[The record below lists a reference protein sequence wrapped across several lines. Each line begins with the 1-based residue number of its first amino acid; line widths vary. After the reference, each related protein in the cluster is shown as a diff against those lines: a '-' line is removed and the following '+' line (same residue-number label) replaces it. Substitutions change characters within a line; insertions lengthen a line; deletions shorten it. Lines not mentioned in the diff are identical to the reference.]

1 MLKKVFVVI
10 FLLGLSSVSPRVV
23 YSTGEELCKQ
33 IDYNQPE
40 LAASNLLLHS
50 RSIIKSTTERSHLER
65 SHLSSQLK
73 EFDSIL
79 TCISSLE
86 DWIPRKDDP
95 RDFGFDF
102 NTLLAGEI
110 TNSIELVEKSSS
122 VAMAVRSLGFQEQA
136 IAIQELAVEL
146 DKRTNN
152 PSSQLFSISRLALLQ
167 LENGDHRGAE
177 HSLEDA
183 ATLALQESVTN
194 LAIAEYLDVTGLL
207 YGYQGKWSDALAAHS
222 AALASV
228 LETGRKAK
236 PFVAEYMN
244 NVGVANFHL
253 SDFKLAESKLRES
266 RELRQQ
272 LYPRS
277 HPIQAES
284 DHNLAKLLGATNR
297 VARAIELQEAAISN
311 RKSVLPP
318 EHPLIADSLN
328 DLAWLLS
335 EQGINEQALTLIKQS
350 CDVTRRI
357 RTDSHPSMAT
367 CYHNLAYHFKLMGRY
382 GESLEN
388 LEKALDIRQKV
399 LVSPH
404 PVTANSLNNLGLLYG
419 VLGNPEKQTE
429 LLEESYKQRQGLFGQ
444 NHIDVASSLNNL
456 GYAYAMQ
463 NNIIKADLAFAE
475 ALFIRQALLP
485 EGHQDIAL
493 TMSNMGY
500 VKMLMGDLTVAS
512 EYHNNA
518 LQIYSALETV
528 PHDRIAQV
536 IGNLGKVAEMENRLD
551 ESQDLYFQALG
562 LLTNS
567 EHRHLHAHTSSS
579 LARALRKKGQLD
591 SAVWFQ
597 KDAVNT
603 IREDQLLLPETLQV
617 SFLESNEDL
626 FRTLANWLIEDNRL
640 EEANQI
646 MDLLDIYQN
655 DQLLRSTEKSR
666 AERVYLTSA
675 EITFSDKVSALISD
689 VSSAM
694 RRKWYDENGEIENID
709 TDGLNHKLHN
719 LLSEVLNDTSKK
731 KQTLTEQDECSAVQS
746 VKSTALNQY
755 LNEDALIVRYLVSDE
770 STRVLVSGINGYSS
784 CIINV
789 SQRTLGRMVG
799 KIRKDIINKKSAR
812 SALTGNQWMYK
823 RLIGPIEELLA
834 GTSPKNIFIDPDSV
848 LRFLPFHA
856 LHDGKQYLGERFS
869 VSNITE
875 GFSST
880 VNSYFNLYIA
890 GFGVAKKHKYGT
902 YPLPSVRT
910 ELNGIVKENESDQG
924 AIPGEVYLD
933 ENFTES
939 RYIEAIEKEIPFLHI
954 TGHFVFNHG
963 KLRNSFYLAGNDKIL
978 PASTIVQPTD
988 KDNALGGVSLIAFP
1002 SCETA
1007 LSSDEISSIGTYKQP
1022 VEHTFEGESLAGGA
1036 IRSGARTVLASLW
1049 KVEDFSTAVFS
1060 KQFYRYVSKGYGKSV
1075 SLMKTRS
1082 DFLSGRVSCE
1092 NSESDLL
1099 ATASSDS
1106 QTCTADWRD
1115 PFYWAGI
1122 VMYGAP

>member
-1 MLKKVFVVI
+1 MLPLLQKFVVVI
-10 FLLGLSSVSPRVV
+10 FLLGLSGVSPGVV
-23 YSTGEELCKQ
+23 YSAEEKLCKE

-40 LAASNLLLHS
+40 LAATNLLL
-50 RSIIKSTTERSHLER
+50 RSKSILKSATNEN
-65 SHLSSQLK
+65 HLSPQLK

-86 DWIPRKDDP
+86 DWIPRNDDP

-102 NTLLAGEI
+102 STLLAAEG
-110 TNSIELVEKSSS
+110 TNTIELVEKNSS
-122 VAMAVRSLGFQEQA
+122 VAMAVRSLGFYEQA

-146 DKRTNN
+146 DKRGNN
-152 PSSQLFSISRLALLQ
+152 PSTQLFSISRLALLQ
-167 LENGDHRGAE
+167 LENGDHRSAE

-183 ATLALQESVTN
+183 ATLSLQESVTN

-228 LETGRKAK
+228 LETGRKDG
-236 PFVAEYMN
+236 PFTAEYMN
-244 NVGVANFHL
+244 NIGVAAFHL
-253 SDFKLAESKLRES
+253 SDFELAEGKLRES

-297 VARAIELQEAAISN
+297 VAKAIELQEAAISN

-318 EHPLIADSLN
+318 EHPLIAGSLN

-350 CDVTRRI
+350 CEATRRI
-357 RTDSHPSMAT
+357 RTGSHPAMAT
-367 CYHNLAYHFKLMGRY
+367 CYHNLAYHYKLLGRY

-388 LEKALDIRQKV
+388 LEKALDIRLKV

-404 PVTANSLNNLGLLYG
+404 PVTANSLNNMGLLYG

-429 LLEESYKQRQGLFGQ
+429 LLEESYKQRQELFGQ
-444 NHIDVASSLNNL
+444 HHIDVASSLNNL
-456 GYAYAMQ
+456 GYAYTMQ
-463 NNIIKADLAFAE
+463 NDITKADLAFAE
-475 ALFIRQALLP
+475 ALSIRQAILP
-485 EGHQDIAL
+485 AGHQDIAL

-500 VKMLMGDLTVAS
+500 VKMLKRDLKVAD
-512 EYHNNA
+512 EYHNKA

-528 PHDRIAQV
+528 PSDRIAQV

-551 ESQDLYFQALG
+551 ESQELYFQALG

-579 LARALRKKGQLD
+579 LARALRKKGQID

-603 IREDQLLLPETLQV
+603 IREGQLLLPETLQV

-655 DQLLRSTEKSR
+655 DQLLRSTEKSV
-666 AERVYLTSA
+666 AERVYLTPDEVS
-675 EITFSDKVSALISD
+675 FSDKVSALISD
-689 VSSAM
+689 ASIAM
-694 RRKWYDENGEIENID
+694 RRKWSDEDGEVESNNIGGFND
-709 TDGLNHKLHN
+709 KLRN
-719 LLSEVLNDTSKK
+719 LLGEVLNDASKK
-731 KQTLTEQDECSAVQS
+731 KRTLTEPDECRSAQAG
-746 VKSTALNQY
+746 KSTALNQSP
-755 LNEDALIVRYLVSDE
+755 NENTLIVRYLVSDE
-770 STRVLVSGINGYSS
+770 SIRVLASGINGYSS

-799 KIRKDIINKKSAR
+799 KIRKDIINRKSAS
-812 SALTGNQWMYK
+812 SALAGNQWMYK
-823 RLIGPIEELLA
+823 RLIGPIEELLSS
-834 GTSPKNIFIDPDSV
+834 TLPKNLVIDPDSV

-875 GFSST
+875 GLTST
-880 VNSYFNLYIA
+880 VNSNFNLYIA

-910 ELNGIVKENESDQG
+910 ELNGIVKESESDQG

-939 RYIEAIEKEIPFLHI
+939 RYIEAIEKEIPFVHI

-978 PASTIVQPTD
+978 PASTIVQPND

-1007 LSSDEISSIGTYKQP
+1007 LSTDEISNIGTYKQP
-1022 VEHTFEGESLAGGA
+1022 VERTFEGESLAGGA

-1082 DFLSGRVSCE
+1082 DFLSGRLSCQ

-1099 ATASSDS
+1099 TTVGSDS
-1106 QTCTADWRD
+1106 QTCTADWRN